1 LELFQKKNLG
11 FKFGWHFS
19 QDPLPLQF
27 QKETELYY
35 MSKEK
40 KKVIAGNTTNNPMK
54 KPLWQT
60 PYKKM

>member
-1 LELFQKKNLG
+1 MSMEKK
-11 FKFGWHFS
+11 
-19 QDPLPLQF
+19 
-27 QKETELYY
+27 
-35 MSKEK
+35 K